1 MDSRIKQLILDS
13 AVETINDIVFEKLA
27 DDIHDAVV
35 DSMTEILGDTL
46 DFNKDEVFDLMM
58 DLCHRIA
65 IVGLPE

>member
-1 MDSRIKQLILDS
+1 MDSRIKQLILYS

-35 DSMTEILGDTL
+35 DSMQEILGDTI

-58 DLCHRIA
+58 DLCRRIA